1 MTRSVRLRT
10 VRSLLA
16 LLIVAGIT
24 LFFREALPRVN
35 QTTVALSF
43 LLAILAV
50 SAVWGMTVSVLM
62 SLAAILSFNFFFLPP
77 VGTFTVA
84 DPQNWVALLA
94 FLVTSTVGSRL
105 SSRIRQEADIA
116 NRRRR
121 EIEHLYTFSQK
132 LLGEGNVIQLMN
144 AIPNHIVD
152 SFETGAASLFLAD
165 KQKYYR
171 SGYGTLQLEEEQLRL
186 AYEREEPYVDTA
198 RGFCYGP
205 VRLGMKSIGSFGI
218 SGAPLTRQTL
228 EAVGTLLGIA
238 IERTRAV
245 EQLSRTEAD
254 RQSER
259 LKSALLDSI
268 THNFRTPLTSIK
280 ASVTSLLSTRPPQG
294 SQQQELLEIMNEEC
308 DRLNKLV
315 EDASEMSRL
324 EAGEIELEFHAV
336 PVQEL
341 IDTALANCKTSL
353 VARNVSIQ
361 IPAGIPLVRADLTRA
376 KEVLVHLLE
385 NANLYSEKDQPIVVS
400 AENNGNFVL
409 FSVADHGPGIETMEQ
424 GLIFDKFYRGKDQ
437 RSVIQGTGMGLP
449 ISKAIVEAHGGTISV
464 TSQLNHGSVF
474 TFTLP
479 VARAGAAR

>member
-16 LLIVAGIT
+16 LVIVAGIT

-280 ASVTSLLSTRPPQG
+280 ASVTALLSTRPPQG
-294 SQQQELLEIMNEEC
+294 RQQQELLEIMNEEC

-341 IDTALANCKTSL
+341 IDTALANCQSSL

-361 IPAGIPLVRADLTRA
+361 IPAGIPPVRADLTRA

-449 ISKAIVEAHGGTISV
+449 ISKAIVEAHGGAISV

-479 VARAGAAR
+479 VARAGADR

>member
-1 MTRSVRLRT
+1 MTGPVRRRT
-10 VRSLLA
+10 VRTLFA
-16 LLIVAGIT
+16 LLIVVGIT
-24 LFFREALPRVN
+24 VFFRDALPRVN

-62 SLAAILSFNFFFLPP
+62 SVAAIFAFNYYFLPP
-77 VGTFTVA
+77 IGALTVA
-84 DPQNWVALLA
+84 DPQNWVALFA
-94 FLVTSTVGSRL
+94 FLVTSITGSRL
-105 SSRIRQEADIA
+105 SSRIRREADIA

-121 EIEHLYTFSQK
+121 EIEHLYAFSQK
-132 LLGEGNVIQLMN
+132 LLGEGNVIQLLN

-152 SFETGAASLFLAD
+152 AFESGAASLFLAD
-165 KQKYYR
+165 KQKFYR
-171 SGYGTLQLEEEQLRL
+171 SGHGTLQVEEAQLRL
-186 AYEREEPYVDTA
+186 AFEREEPFCDTA
-198 RGFCYGP
+198 RGFSFGP

-228 EAVGTLLGIA
+228 EAVGTLLGVA

-280 ASVTSLLSTRPPQG
+280 ASVTSLLSANPPQG
-294 SQQQELLEIMNEEC
+294 AQNRELLEIMNEEC

-315 EDASEMSRL
+315 EDASEMSQL
-324 EAGEIELEFHAV
+324 EAGEIELEFRAV
-336 PVQEL
+336 AVREL
-341 IDTALANCKTSL
+341 IDTALAYCKSSL
-353 VARNVSIQ
+353 GSREMCIQ
-361 IPAGIPLVRADLTRA
+361 VPVDIPAVRADLTRG
-376 KEVLVHLLE
+376 KEVLLQLLE
-385 NANLYSEKDQPIVVS
+385 NANLYSAMDKPIVIS
-400 AENNGNFVL
+400 AESNGNFVI
-409 FSVADHGPGIETMEQ
+409 FSVADRGPGIDTMEQ

-449 ISKAIVEAHGGTISV
+449 ISKAIVEAHGGTLSV
-464 TSQLNHGSVF
+464 TSQMNHGSVF

-479 VARAGAAR
+479 IARARVDR

>member
-16 LLIVAGIT
+16 LVIVAGIT

-324 EAGEIELEFHAV
+324 EAGEIQLEFHAV

-353 VARNVSIQ
+353 VARNVSMQ
-361 IPAGIPLVRADLTRA
+361 IPAGIPPVRADLTRA

-479 VARAGAAR
+479 VARAGADR